1 MRDQKLYGGKSEAD
15 IMREEQRAFI
25 PSLHPLVSF
34 LQSSSHISTGL
45 GQRNSSTSILIMGPA
60 SFDMAHRRLTN
71 LSIDT
76 NTFHGQSA
84 LISPPESANSARR
97 SSYDMNFNHDP
108 LSTYHPNT
116 PVHFTGQDIY
126 NVMPSDK
133 LKIGYQQYPPSPVDF
148 SQAPQNYATACNSPT
163 WTSSM
168 TFTQKAEIDTSFY
181 QDSSTLL
188 STDQDWNSSTLSQ
201 YPQVDYA
208 PDPNSLF
215 MLPSQDPTASFMTD
229 VDPSHHEHL
238 PTFIAPSQAVH
249 QPEMLDYNMSI
260 SGWGG
265 LQTPVHDSNILHSS
279 SPPEYSPMTPSTLD
293 CSFDSSYVKNEASPS
308 SSFYGS
314 TSRSSLSKKGRKM
327 SKAERRRSICKSVA
341 LSNSDKSITFLT
353 DEKSTKFYHT
363 NKDGREKL
371 RANRKVHKCKYENC
385 KGSFA
390 RSEHCK
396 RHENSHS
403 EEFHFSCYISGRSL
417 DPDEPKSRCTV
428 GKKQNGKQNRHDN
441 SRSHH
446 WTHVKAYLVAHNALV
461 RERNKQA
468 NKKSKGRNWP
478 ISPVQMLGLV
488 RERDTPQQQDVVLKF
503 LNGEAGKDFGVH
515 ILWDEEG
522 CPVVPCPGAVGA
534 GGCGMCRT
542 KQGKGKK

>member
-1 MRDQKLYGGKSEAD
+1 VLSSLLFTLSSPFYNLQATFQRVL
-15 IMREEQRAFI
+15 IEEFI
-25 PSLHPLVSF
+25 
-34 LQSSSHISTGL
+34 I
-45 GQRNSSTSILIMGPA
+45 TSILMGPA
-60 SFDMAHRRLTN
+60 SFDMAHRLLTN

-97 SSYDMNFNHDP
+97 SSYDMNFHQDP
-108 LSTYHPNT
+108 LSYHPNT

-126 NVMPSDK
+126 NVVPSDK
-133 LKIGYQQYPPSPVDF
+133 LKIGLQQQQYPPSPVDF
-148 SQAPQNYATACNSPT
+148 TQGQQNYATACNSPT

-168 TFTQKAEIDTSFY
+168 AFVQKPEVDTSFY

-188 STDQDWNSSTLSQ
+188 STDQDWNSSTMSH
-201 YPQVDYA
+201 YSQVDYV

-229 VDPSHHEHL
+229 VDSSHHEHL

-249 QPEMLDYNMSI
+249 QPEMLDYMNI

-279 SPPEYSPMTPSTLD
+279 SPPEYSPTTPSTLD
-293 CSFDSSYVKNEASPS
+293 YSFDSSYIKNEASPS
-308 SSFYGS
+308 SSYGN
-314 TSRSSLSKKGRKM
+314 TSRSSLSKKGRKI
-327 SKAERRRSICKSVA
+327 SKADKRRSICKSVA
-341 LSNSDKSITFLT
+341 LSDSTKSITFLT
-353 DEKSTKFYHT
+353 DEKTETFYHT
-363 NKDGREKL
+363 GPEGREKL
-371 RANRKVHKCKYENC
+371 KANRKVHICKFSNC
-385 KGSFA
+385 TQSFA

-403 EEFHFSCYISGRSL
+403 DEYNFCCYICNHRL
-417 DPDEPKSRCTV
+417 DPNEPKSQCSV
-428 GKKQNGKQNRHDN
+428 GKKNNGRQNRHDN

-446 WTHVKAYLVAHNALV
+446 WTHVKAYLVINDSLV
-461 RERNKQA
+461 RERNKEA

-478 ISPVQMLGLV
+478 ISPVQMLELV
-488 RERDTPQQQDVVLKF
+488 REKGTPQQQDVVLKF

-522 CPVVPCPGAVGA
+522 CPVVPCPETIGA
-534 GGCGMCRT
+534 GGCGMCRA